1 MQVSTAEFR
10 KGLKIELDGQPY
22 NIVEFQHVKPGKG
35 GAFVRTKLKHLRLG
49 RVVDRT
55 FRAGEKV
62 GLVDYEQRS
71 MQYLY
76 KDDNFHFMNLQTFEQ
91 IALDADVV
99 GEAASWLKETMEVD
113 VLIINGVPAG
123 VEVPN
128 FVELEVVKTD
138 PGLRGDTASGG
149 SKPATLETGAV
160 VQVPALHQRGGGPP
174 DRHPHRGLHRA
185 GLRGAVN
192 QREIRRL
199 ADLLRDY
206 GLTEVE
212 VEREGVRVRLR
223 REPAALAGAFR
234 PGPPS
239 PRRPSASPA
248 VSAASAASEAH
259 LLTIEAPMVGT
270 FYRAPSPDAQ
280 PFVRDGDR
288 VKKGQVVCI
297 IEAMKLM
304 NEIESKVAGR
314 VVKVLVEN
322 TQPVEYGQPL
332 FLLEP

>member
-1 MQVSTAEFR
+1 V
-10 KGLKIELDGQPY
+10 
-22 NIVEFQHVKPGKG
+22 
-35 GAFVRTKLKHLRLG
+35 
-49 RVVDRT
+49 
-55 FRAGEKV
+55 
-62 GLVDYEQRS
+62 
-71 MQYLY
+71 
-76 KDDNFHFMNLQTFEQ
+76 
-91 IALDADVV
+91 
-99 GEAASWLKETMEVD
+99 
-113 VLIINGVPAG
+113 
-123 VEVPN
+123 
-128 FVELEVVKTD
+128 
-138 PGLRGDTASGG
+138 
-149 SKPATLETGAV
+149 
-160 VQVPALHQRGGGPP
+160 
-174 DRHPHRGLHRA
+174 
-185 GLRGAVN
+185 VN

-199 ADLLRDY
+199 AELLRDY

-223 REPAALAGAFR
+223 REPAPMAAAPALPGA
-234 PGPPS
+234 PAP
-239 PRRPSASPA
+239 ALPA
-248 VSAASAASEAH
+248 VATTLATAAAEASEAH

-270 FYRAPSPDAQ
+270 FYHAPSLDAQ

>member
-1 MQVSTAEFR
+1 
-10 KGLKIELDGQPY
+10 L
-22 NIVEFQHVKPGKG
+22 
-35 GAFVRTKLKHLRLG
+35 
-49 RVVDRT
+49 
-55 FRAGEKV
+55 
-62 GLVDYEQRS
+62 
-71 MQYLY
+71 
-76 KDDNFHFMNLQTFEQ
+76 
-91 IALDADVV
+91 
-99 GEAASWLKETMEVD
+99 
-113 VLIINGVPAG
+113 
-123 VEVPN
+123 
-128 FVELEVVKTD
+128 
-138 PGLRGDTASGG
+138 
-149 SKPATLETGAV
+149 
-160 VQVPALHQRGGGPP
+160 
-174 DRHPHRGLHRA
+174 
-185 GLRGAVN
+185 N

-223 REPAALAGAFR
+223 REPAALAALS
-234 PGPPS
+234 PGPVAAS
-239 PRRPSASPA
+239 SAAATAVSPA
-248 VSAASAASEAH
+248 VTAESVASEAH

-280 PFVRDGDR
+280 PFVPDGER

-322 TQPVEYGQPL
+322 SQPVEYGQPL

>member
-1 MQVSTAEFR
+1 
-10 KGLKIELDGQPY
+10 
-22 NIVEFQHVKPGKG
+22 
-35 GAFVRTKLKHLRLG
+35 
-49 RVVDRT
+49 
-55 FRAGEKV
+55 
-62 GLVDYEQRS
+62 
-71 MQYLY
+71 
-76 KDDNFHFMNLQTFEQ
+76 
-91 IALDADVV
+91 
-99 GEAASWLKETMEVD
+99 
-113 VLIINGVPAG
+113 
-123 VEVPN
+123 
-128 FVELEVVKTD
+128 
-138 PGLRGDTASGG
+138 
-149 SKPATLETGAV
+149 
-160 VQVPALHQRGGGPP
+160 
-174 DRHPHRGLHRA
+174 
-185 GLRGAVN
+185 VN

-223 REPAALAGAFR
+223 REPGALAA
-234 PGPPS
+234 PS
-239 PRRPSASPA
+239 AGSVASAPAAASPA